1 MGYYRNVADGIY
13 YREGPVEV
21 LKTFRNPEET
31 QPKTALIHPVIFDS
45 LPQLSHSR
53 TTFGEIIHGV

>member
-21 LKTFRNPEET
+21 LKTFRNPQEI
-31 QPKTALIHPVIFDS
+31 QLNSLIFFVNMSCYIR
-45 LPQLSHSR
+45 L
-53 TTFGEIIHGV
+53 FG